1 MTTAGSYYP
10 SLGVVTI
17 ASHCVFVEVFP
28 PRVVHACLI
37 IFRLFIYIF
46 SIDER
51 NTPPHTRKRT
61 TGIGLEPVAP
71 PPKNKRQYDGVVAA
85 AAASSEDDDAANTG
99 IINSN
104 NGPVMKRTEI
114 DDLLRG
120 G

>member
-1 MTTAGSYYP
+1 VGGDDGRFILP
-10 SLGVVTI
+10 FFGGGDNRI
-17 ASHCVFVEVFP
+17 ALCF
-28 PRVVHACLI
+28 RRGLI

-46 SIDER
+46 STDER

-99 IINSN
+99 VINSN